1 MHEELVA
8 AVAMAY
14 QGDVEGS
21 RVAIHAL
28 APADHLAWALWSFA
42 AADYDGF
49 SEHVAAAAFETDADR
64 RAVRSALRTL
74 LQVEHNGRV
83 VIPVGETR
91 VAGDSPV
98 SGLIG
103 YLLSESAY
111 SAGLLERSD
120 LITRRVLDRTSSD
133 DPFLPWVRISR
144 IRVLAFLGLSSEAA
158 SEVEVL
164 KSEIAEWPLGA
175 ALVGSH
181 EALVASIRADTR
193 AVEAAA
199 RRTRVGLPR
208 PTHQLDAMA
217 VALTGL
223 ALSTVGRP
231 KPALEALLVGG
242 DDLALLPMVSRCH
255 VGDLAID
262 LCLQLGLVEDAQRH
276 LDRSESFD
284 VEAGSFCAAA
294 VERSRARLLAISNV
308 EAPDAGPHAEMYLTS
323 ERAFADLAA
332 LPKGAADI
340 ADLTRRVAGAGL
352 SEVRAWARREAG
364 DESVTEQPFAGLG
377 WDALSAQARVVA
389 RLAASGMRNKEIAA
403 AIFLSEKT
411 VEGLVATVLAT
422 LGTKSRVSIG
432 DRVPFDV
439 PVAAIRELTKR
450 QGQVAR
456 LLAEGRGN
464 AEIADALVISEKTV
478 EKHVSDLF
486 SVLGVN
492 SRAAVAAFVRAL

>member
-1 MHEELVA
+1 M
-8 AVAMAY
+8 
-14 QGDVEGS
+14 
-21 RVAIHAL
+21 
-28 APADHLAWALWSFA
+28 
-42 AADYDGF
+42 
-49 SEHVAAAAFETDADR
+49 
-64 RAVRSALRTL
+64 
-74 LQVEHNGRV
+74 
-83 VIPVGETR
+83 
-91 VAGDSPV
+91 
-98 SGLIG
+98 
-103 YLLSESAY
+103 
-111 SAGLLERSD
+111 
-120 LITRRVLDRTSSD
+120 
-133 DPFLPWVRISR
+133 
-144 IRVLAFLGLSSEAA
+144 
-158 SEVEVL
+158 
-164 KSEIAEWPLGA
+164 
-175 ALVGSH
+175 
-181 EALVASIRADTR
+181 
-193 AVEAAA
+193 
-199 RRTRVGLPR
+199 
-208 PTHQLDAMA
+208 
-217 VALTGL
+217 
-223 ALSTVGRP
+223 
-231 KPALEALLVGG
+231 LVGG

-276 LDRSESFD
+276 LDRSESFNL
-284 VEAGSFCAAA
+284 EAGSFCAAA

-308 EAPDAGPHAEMYLTS
+308 EVPDAGPHAEMYLTR

-352 SEVRAWARREAG
+352 SEVRAWAGREAG
-364 DESVTEQPFAGLG
+364 DDNATEQPFAGLG

-422 LGTKSRVSIG
+422 LGTKSRVGIG
-432 DRVPFDV
+432 GRVPFDV

-464 AEIADALVISEKTV
+464 AEIADSLSISEKTV

-492 SRAAVAAFVRAL
+492 SRAAVAAFFRAL